1 MKKFTK
7 WFFIGLIALIAIAI
21 GLYFYVAYLV
31 KKEIYNQFDKTALS
45 EYYALSINRIG
56 YNIFTQ
62 NLIIHN
68 FSLLPVEQSDST
80 KPAAPENSLKIKRI
94 EVKQFDVNRLINERE
109 IYTSKLLLH
118 QPHLEID
125 ELIKNQKLLTSKNND
140 STPKQALKKI
150 IVEQFVLEDGFIKLR
165 NESNQADN
173 IRLPS
178 VNLKFEGIRVNFD
191 SLSKKPNVGLS
202 LATQLQLDSLSFRLP
217 GTYYKLF
224 INTSEI
230 LPQSQDLKF
239 SGVKLYPIRGLHA
252 QAVGLRK
259 QNDVVEIDVKT
270 VQTTEFDLTD
280 LISGNGLF
288 MDELLLDEPTVR
300 LMRDKRL
307 PEDENRRPKMP
318 QQLVRNIK
326 GNFSIDTILLQNASI
341 YYTELMGDKPDTPTI
356 NFDSVFTTITGFT
369 SLSTNDGNKRELIA
383 SSSGII
389 LGEAHFEN
397 KINWH
402 FTPDNSFDF
411 HGRLGGMNA
420 SAVNVVSES
429 AAGAL
434 FRSGVIDSVFF
445 KGLGNQDAA
454 SGMFEMRYHDLVV
467 DVTQKRSN
475 NPNKFLS
482 LIANLI
488 LRRENPAEGEG
499 IRQVQMQTARVPYK
513 GFFNMYWKTIE
524 NGLLNTLKP
533 GKRQRMNK
541 DDALRKEW
549 ERFKKEIAQ

>member
-7 WFFIGLIALIAIAI
+7 WFFIGLIALIVIAI

-31 KKEIYNQFDKTALS
+31 KKEIYNQYDKTALS

-68 FSLLPVEQSDST
+68 LKLLPVEQSDST
-80 KPAAPENSLKIKRI
+80 KPAPPENSLKIKRI

-109 IYTSKLLLH
+109 IYTSKLLFH

-173 IRLPS
+173 IHLPS

-202 LATQLQLDSLSFRLP
+202 LATQLQVDSLSFRLP

-280 LISGNGLF
+280 LISGKGFF
-288 MDELLLDEPTVR
+288 MEKLLLDEPTVR

-307 PEDENRRPKMP
+307 PEDENKRPKMP
-318 QQLVRNIK
+318 QQLVRSIK
-326 GNFSIDTILLQNASI
+326 GDFKVDTILLQNASI

-356 NFDSVFTTITGFT
+356 NFDSVFTTITGFA

-383 SSSGII
+383 NSSGII
-389 LGEAHFEN
+389 LGKAHFEN

-402 FTPDNSFDF
+402 FTADNSFDF

-499 IRQVQMQTARVPYK
+499 IRQVQMQTVRVPYK